1 MNIAFSDHLR
11 HHQDVR
17 ANSNSGITCFSEK
30 SRSTSG
36 SRATGSLT
44 PRRGSQIAGDLG
56 GSQGISEGIKEGYP
70 RGSRGD
76 RNPKSFR
83 LGDPKKHIGVETH
96 YAASLPLTQ
105 LNRRLGAE
113 LIESFS

>member
-76 RNPKSFR
+76 RNPKGNNILAESSR
-83 LGDPKKHIGVETH
+83 IAHNPSH
-96 YAASLPLTQ
+96 ATQ
-105 LNRRLGAE
+105 D
-113 LIESFS
+113 

>member
-36 SRATGSLT
+36 SRATAPLHLAAAHRSPGILGDHRGY
-44 PRRGSQIAGDLG
+44 RRGSKRGIPGDLAG
-56 GSQGISEGIKEGYP
+56 TATLS
-70 RGSRGD
+70 
-76 RNPKSFR
+76 
-83 LGDPKKHIGVETH
+83 
-96 YAASLPLTQ
+96 PLD
-105 LNRRLGAE
+105 
-113 LIESFS
+113 